1 MWWFKRETKSL
12 KVSPTTL
19 LMYANYQLCPWV
31 SLHELTVCH
40 SCFWFI
46 FNIVKSWWPQR
57 LAGQTNAHTAYGYY
71 FTLTFKSWVKNE
83 LRFYRFLFV
92 WMFLKSHTR
101 GLSLIAKNTHT
112 VFLSDSF
119 VLFFSVVCVFTFKF
133 SLFWMSSLVSV
144 TRQHANTSFEVKKK
158 KDLNLEFDQR
168 GFDLLEICKQTVF
181 SGEFLVAICCP
192 LKLFVY
198 RIFLYFHFC
207 LLSCHAVSYQN
218 KHNSFLFILQV

>member
-158 KDLNLEFDQR
+158 KGSESWIWSERIWPIGNLQANCILWGIF
-168 GFDLLEICKQTVF
+168 GCYLLPIKVICLSYF
-181 SGEFLVAICCP
+181 S
-192 LKLFVY
+192 
-198 RIFLYFHFC
+198 IF
-207 LLSCHAVSYQN
+207 
-218 KHNSFLFILQV
+218 SFLSVILPCSVISE